1 MTLCYME
8 GFINLRFREGQEQMS
23 RRESRSFVHC
33 FTVNKAEIK
42 IYFSQWFKKSGK
54 MTLCYLGGFINL
66 RFKEDQKQ
74 MSRRESRRFVL
85 FLQ

>member
-8 GFINLRFREGQEQMS
+8 
-23 RRESRSFVHC
+23 
-33 FTVNKAEIK
+33 
-42 IYFSQWFKKSGK
+42 
-54 MTLCYLGGFINL
+54 GFINL